1 MVQFQK
7 NITKRKGGRF
17 MGRFTIGNNENGKPV
32 YQYVH
37 SKTYE
42 EAEKKLMIGLEIES
56 QYLAGNSISVR
67 EVYAEWLNATAHR
80 VKVSTLSN
88 YRMKVEKHIL
98 PMLGDKPC
106 SMLTAVIIN
115 DFISKKLAEGL
126 SASYVR
132 DIVVV
137 LKTMLHY
144 AQEEYHFILPLGNV
158 AMPKC
163 EKKQTEKLS
172 ESEKNA
178 LVSYLRQ
185 NMDLT
190 AFGILISL
198 YMGLRIGELCGL
210 QWGDVDFE
218 RHVLHIRRTVQRI
231 SAPEG
236 KRKTQVI
243 VSSPKSQTSRRSI
256 PIPDCLMAYFRQFR
270 ADDACWLL
278 SGTDKLIEPRTMQYR
293 YKKILAKAGAS
304 GHTYHQLRHTFATN
318 CVESGFDVKTLSI
331 LLGHSSASLTL
342 NRYVHPDFA
351 HEQRLMNSLRM

>member
-1 MVQFQK
+1 MVHFQN
-7 NITKRKGGRF
+7 NITKRKDGRF
-17 MGRFTIGNNENGKPV
+17 MGRFIVCYGENGKPV
-32 YQYVH
+32 YQYVYGN
-37 SKTYE
+37 TYE
-42 EAEKKLMIGLEIES
+42 EAEKKVQIGMEIE
-56 QYLAGNSISVR
+56 ARFHVGNSISVR
-67 EVYAEWLNATAHR
+67 EVYAEWLSAVSHH
-80 VKVSTLSN
+80 VKVSTLAN
-88 YRMKVEKHIL
+88 YRMKFEKHIL
-98 PMLGDKPC
+98 PILGDKPC
-106 SMLTAVIIN
+106 SLLTAGILN
-115 DFISKKLAEGL
+115 DFISIKLAEGL

-137 LKTMLHY
+137 LKTMLKY

-163 EKKQTEKLS
+163 EKKQTEKLG
-172 ESEKNA
+172 ESEKNN
-178 LVSYLRQ
+178 LVGYLRQ
-185 NMDLT
+185 NMDIT

-210 QWGDVDFE
+210 KWSDVDFE

-231 SAPEG
+231 SVPDGA
-236 KRKTQVI
+236 RKTRVI
-243 VSSPKSQTSRRSI
+243 VSSPKSLTSRRSI
-256 PIPDCLMAYFRQFR
+256 PIPDCLMTYFRQFR

-304 GHTYHQLRHTFATN
+304 GHKYHQLRHTFATN
-318 CVESGFDVKTLSI
+318 CVEMGFDVKTLSI
-331 LLGHSSASLTL
+331 LLGHSSTSLTL